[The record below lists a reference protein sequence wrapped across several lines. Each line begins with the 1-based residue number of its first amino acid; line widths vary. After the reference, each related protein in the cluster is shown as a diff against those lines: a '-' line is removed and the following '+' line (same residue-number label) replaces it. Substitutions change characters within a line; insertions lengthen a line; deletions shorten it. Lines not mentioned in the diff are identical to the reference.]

1 MSQSTN
7 TMSAELEGDALQVRL
22 LIEWAASAGVEI
34 TSLAVGSCQ
43 VNLAPRR
50 VPREISP
57 QDQVTARSIYEK
69 FGGKPYADIAS
80 KREVDGEYE
89 PAIGRR

>member
-1 MSQSTN
+1 MSQSIN

-34 TSLAVGSCQ
+34 LSLAVGNCT

-50 VPREISP
+50 MPRSDSP
-57 QDQVTARSIYEK
+57 VAQMTAQSIHEQ
-69 FGGKPYADIAS
+69 FGGKMFRSMVEMPES
-80 KREVDGEYE
+80 DGDYE
-89 PAIGRR
+89 PAIGRK